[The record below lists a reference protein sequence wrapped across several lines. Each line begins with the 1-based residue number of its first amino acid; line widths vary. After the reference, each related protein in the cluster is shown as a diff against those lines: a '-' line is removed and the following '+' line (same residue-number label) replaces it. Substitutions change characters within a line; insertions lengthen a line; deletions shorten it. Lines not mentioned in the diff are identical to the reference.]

1 MFAKPLTNRSDAT
14 GRADNPMHQDPPPL
28 SNEELEKLVHLL
40 ADRSNR
46 SGRDLLAFS
55 GARSVAGIVTKIMI
69 ADGPER
75 RVLLVAIRRALEQA
89 RDQV

>member
-1 MFAKPLTNRSDAT
+1 MFAKSSPNRSDAA
-14 GRADNPMHQDPPPL
+14 GRADTPMPQDPPPL

-46 SGRDLLAFS
+46 AGRDLLAFS
-55 GARSVAGIVTKIMI
+55 GARSVAGIVTKMMIM
-69 ADGPER
+69 DGPER
-75 RVLLVAIRRALEQA
+75 RVLLLAIRRALEQA

>member
-1 MFAKPLTNRSDAT
+1 MFEKRSTNRSAAA
-14 GRADNPMHQDPPPL
+14 GRADNPMPQDPPPL
-28 SNEELEKLVHLL
+28 SNEELEKLVQLL

-46 SGRDLLAFS
+46 AGGDLLAFS
-55 GARSVAGIVTKIMI
+55 GARSVAGIVTKMMI
-69 ADGPER
+69 VDGAER